1 MFTKLSDVNV
11 AEKADKVVRWQI
23 ISIPPKVDA
32 DQFKNELIKEGWEV
46 VAATQDVKG
55 NKAYYIEMADVDY
68 FSKCDKSEIRLG
80 AVDFNKSI
88 GGENARR

>member
-11 AEKADKVVRWQI
+11 AEKADQVVRWQI

-32 DQFKNELIKEGWEV
+32 AEFKNKLVKEGWEV
-46 VAATQDVKG
+46 VAETTDVKG
-55 NKAYYIEMADVDY
+55 GQAYYIEMADVDY
-68 FSKCDKSEIRLG
+68 FSKCENKEIRLG

-88 GGENARR
+88 GGENATK